1 MTKIFVE
8 IFLLLRF
15 IFRLLSIPFIVVL
28 TTFLFGVLRLAYWL
42 FTYNRIGLIYLSV
55 PRHRY
60 KQWCDVWP
68 ALQKSDLSRTP
79 AAAILDDILRMDVTA
94 WMAALRKNGYAPPKG
109 REPIVPE
116 SQNHNFLFHS
126 MLRRGMRY
134 MIFERETLAV
144 GECVPLRI
152 TSREDWGDR
161 GIVSIGEV
169 FGFRCE
175 LREISVGDSRYLP
188 TVSVGDRILV
198 KIIKS
203 RGRSFIAELVDA
215 SHQQVTIGERVKMNR
230 ETYLVIA
237 SPWIYLELALSNT
250 ASEPCCIIQ
259 EVFAP
264 SCKDIPSKIQKIHRL
279 VVRNGRH
286 LSPKN
291 FLLLGS
297 TEFLMARCNLN
308 DPKYPRQKELV
319 FPSQFTV
326 LAALYA
332 LSNTILNFYKNRRE
346 NHRIWTEIFTKDCT
360 TGPTTLFRRA
370 ILFDGESF
378 DVNPFWARSIGGAM
392 LHFVAKE
399 PLNTAVDLK
408 VKPKAYFNAKGE
420 LFHWLEI
427 FKNSEPRK
435 IENFTRR
442 WWVSKGGRFDL

>member
-1 MTKIFVE
+1 MIEFFVE
-8 IFLLLRF
+8 MFLLLRF
-15 IFRLLSIPFIVVL
+15 IVRLLFAPLIVVL
-28 TTFLFGVLRLAYWL
+28 TVFLFWVLRLAYWL
-42 FTYNRIGLIYLSV
+42 CTYNRIGLIYLSV
-55 PRHRY
+55 PWYRY
-60 KQWCDVWP
+60 KRWCEVWS
-68 ALQKSDLSRTP
+68 ALQKSDSSRIP
-79 AAAILDDILRMDVTA
+79 AAAILDDILRMDATA
-94 WMAALRKNGYAPPKG
+94 WMAALRKNGYAPPEG

-126 MLRRGMRY
+126 LLRRGTRY
-134 MIFERETLAV
+134 MIFEREILTV

-175 LREISVGDSRYLP
+175 LRESPLATSRYLP
-188 TVSVGDRILV
+188 TVSVGDRVLV

-203 RGRSFIAELVDA
+203 RGRSSIAELVDA
-215 SHQQVTIGERVKMNR
+215 SQQQVTIGERGKMNR

-237 SPWIYLELALSNT
+237 SPWIYLELALSKLKG
-250 ASEPCCIIQ
+250 EPCCIIQ

-264 SCKDIPSKIQKIHRL
+264 SCQDIPSQIQKTHRL

-291 FLLLGS
+291 LLLLGS
-297 TEFLMARCNLN
+297 TEFLMARCKLN

-332 LSNTILNFYKNRRE
+332 LLNTILNFFKNRHE
-346 NHRIWTEIFTKDCT
+346 NHRIWKEIFTNDCS
-360 TGPTTLFRRA
+360 TGPSTLFRRA
-370 ILFDGESF
+370 ILFDDASL
-378 DVNPFWARSIGGAM
+378 DVTPFWARSVGGAL

-408 VKPKAYFNAKGE
+408 VKATDNVNTKGE
-420 LFHWLEI
+420 LYNWLEI

-435 IENFTRR
+435 ILNCTRR
-442 WWVSKGGRFDL
+442 WWVSKGGRYD